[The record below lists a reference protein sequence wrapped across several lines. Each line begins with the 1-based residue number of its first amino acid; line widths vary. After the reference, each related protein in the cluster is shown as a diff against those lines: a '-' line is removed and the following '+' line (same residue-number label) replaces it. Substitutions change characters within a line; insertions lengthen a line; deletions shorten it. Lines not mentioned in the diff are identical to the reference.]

1 MNATTE
7 ARTLGFHR
15 ARFSFLNRFFYPQ
28 RLFILGEVGLHYW
41 LKKWLFVL
49 SLAIALLIPFSVWA
63 MKTLWWNAYQQTWDL
78 PMDAYGMLIIMMITL
93 LLIAL
98 VSVITRP
105 VPDRSRSKA
114 KHFALLLM
122 TLALNV
128 SFWWILW
135 VMFAG
140 IGFT

>member
-1 MNATTE
+1 
-7 ARTLGFHR
+7 
-15 ARFSFLNRFFYPQ
+15 
-28 RLFILGEVGLHYW
+28 
-41 LKKWLFVL
+41 
-49 SLAIALLIPFSVWA
+49 
-63 MKTLWWNAYQQTWDL
+63 
-78 PMDAYGMLIIMMITL
+78 MDAYGMLIIMMITL

-98 VSVITRP
+98 VSIIMRP

-122 TLALNV
+122 TLALNM